1 MMPASESPR
10 IPVHLLQGPPWASP
24 RINRHTN
31 DRVEAARDPKHSA
44 APLVG
49 PLLPAGGGTGQ
60 GAADEIMEAAPKAAE
75 AGSLVTTHRLPPV
88 PARGAAVAQEAATA
102 ATAAEAAAA
111 ADRRLELF
119 GNQMGRIALA
129 VSAEVEHLYNAS
141 AAAAAAADDD
151 DDVVAVISEFD

>member
-1 MMPASESPR
+1 MPASESPR

-31 DRVEAARDPKHSA
+31 DRVEAARDPKQSA
-44 APLVG
+44 A

-88 PARGAAVAQEAATA
+88 PARGAAVIQEAATA
-102 ATAAEAAAA
+102 AAAAEAAAA

-141 AAAAAAADDD
+141 ADDD
-151 DDVVAVISEFD
+151 DVVVVVVVAVISEFD

>member
-1 MMPASESPR
+1 MPASESPR
-10 IPVHLLQGPPWASP
+10 IPVHLLQGSPWASP
-24 RINRHTN
+24 RIDRHTN
-31 DRVEAARDPKHSA
+31 DRVEAARAPKHSA

-60 GAADEIMEAAPKAAE
+60 GAADEIIEAAPKAEE

-88 PARGAAVAQEAATA
+88 PARGAAAAVAQEAATA
-102 ATAAEAAAA
+102 AAAAEAAAA

-129 VSAEVEHLYNAS
+129 VSVEERYLYKC
-141 AAAAAAADDD
+141 
-151 DDVVAVISEFD
+151 